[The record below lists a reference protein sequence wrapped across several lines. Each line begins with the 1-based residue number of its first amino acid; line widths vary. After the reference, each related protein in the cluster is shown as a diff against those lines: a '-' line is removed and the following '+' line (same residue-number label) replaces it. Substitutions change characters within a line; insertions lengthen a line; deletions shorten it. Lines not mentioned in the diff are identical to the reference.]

1 MYIGPEF
8 QALVQALRAEA
19 TIPLLITFAYP
30 TLALKALRETKSCL
44 SRVTDHLHRERKT
57 SEAELG
63 WQIHA
68 EPDWT
73 REPQG
78 IRSLQMESTL
88 PGTQAADDRTGNHRE
103 HYGSQMNLQQAM
115 VTKGGSMGTAQGG
128 LGSLR
133 KKAYRR
139 QDNSEL
145 RQASISCPFDLK
157 SLPSWIPTALLHGQ
171 AQPQ

>member
-1 MYIGPEF
+1 M
-8 QALVQALRAEA
+8 QALRAEA
-19 TIPLLITFAYP
+19 TTPLLITFAYP

-44 SRVTDHLHRERKT
+44 SRVTGHLHRERKT

-88 PGTQAADDRTGNHRE
+88 PGTQAADANKDRKSQGALWFPNEPAAGNGYKRRFNGYSTGRTGKSE
-103 HYGSQMNLQQAM
+103 GDSLQ
-115 VTKGGSMGTAQGG
+115 TA
-128 LGSLR
+128 
-133 KKAYRR
+133 R
-139 QDNSEL
+139 QL